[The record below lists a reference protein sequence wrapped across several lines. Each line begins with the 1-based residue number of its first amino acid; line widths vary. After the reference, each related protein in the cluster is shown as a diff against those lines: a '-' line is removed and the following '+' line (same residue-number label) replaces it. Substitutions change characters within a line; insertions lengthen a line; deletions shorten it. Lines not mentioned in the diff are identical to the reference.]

1 MCQSD
6 TNVRAILPTMAGI
19 EATQTPQVEIGSA
32 VTFRDELDGEVERY
46 EIVLPHDADLWSNRI
61 SAQSPFG
68 NALLGRR
75 CGERVRISTP
85 GGVRIIRVLCVSPA

>member
-1 MCQSD
+1 
-6 TNVRAILPTMAGI
+6 MAGTD
-19 EATQTPQVEIGSA
+19 AARTLAVEIGSV

-46 EIVLPHDADLWSNRI
+46 EIVLPDDADLWSSRI
-61 SAQSPFG
+61 SAESPFG

-85 GGVRIIRVLCVSPA
+85 GGVRIIRVLAVDPA